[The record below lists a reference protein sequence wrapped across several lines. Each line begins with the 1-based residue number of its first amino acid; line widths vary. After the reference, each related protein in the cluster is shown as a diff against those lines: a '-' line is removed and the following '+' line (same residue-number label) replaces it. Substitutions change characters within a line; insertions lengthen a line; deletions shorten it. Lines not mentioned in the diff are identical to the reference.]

1 MSSSYTPPLRGARR
15 RRMCAPAIRL
25 LVRATPRGRDATI
38 IPMPEPPDENR
49 GPIVPGARVRVRAG
63 SGARSAWVSGVVVDD
78 YAAEATAGG
87 HKWAPV
93 RRWAVATDD
102 GTLVFVDDG
111 AIVFAPPD
119 ESGD

>member
-1 MSSSYTPPLRGARR
+1 
-15 RRMCAPAIRL
+15 
-25 LVRATPRGRDATI
+25 VRATPRGGDATI
-38 IPMPEPPDENR
+38 ILMPDAPKKNR

-87 HKWAPV
+87 HEWAPV

-111 AIVFAPPD
+111 DIEAAQSG
-119 ESGD
+119 ES